1 LALGGLSP
9 LHPLSPLEHV
19 SLKVYQV
26 SPNNMTDDCPESNG
40 TQLMSLP
47 AAILEA
53 TDSLRTPYA
62 MVYLLV
68 PLGCLSLM
76 STCRA
81 ALILP
86 SSNLPSP
93 SAILPPALPT
103 VPASGL
109 NGTLHE
115 VHDWPAPS
123 TRYPLFNY
131 DDGFL
136 MFRDYGV
143 DGSTVR
149 MFRGY
154 HAPFYF

>member
-1 LALGGLSP
+1 VLGGLSP
-9 LHPLSPLEHV
+9 LNPLSPLKIV
-19 SLKVYQV
+19 SLKVYQL
-26 SPNNMTDDCPESNG
+26 SPNNMTDHCPESNG
-40 TQLMSLP
+40 TQLISLP
-47 AAILEA
+47 GAILEA
-53 TDSLRTPYA
+53 ADSLRTTYA
-62 MVYLLV
+62 IFYLLV
-68 PLGCLSLM
+68 PLSCLSLM

-93 SAILPPALPT
+93 SAILPSALPT

-109 NGTLHE
+109 NGTFHE

-149 MFRGY
+149 LFQGH
-154 HAPFYF
+154 HATFYF